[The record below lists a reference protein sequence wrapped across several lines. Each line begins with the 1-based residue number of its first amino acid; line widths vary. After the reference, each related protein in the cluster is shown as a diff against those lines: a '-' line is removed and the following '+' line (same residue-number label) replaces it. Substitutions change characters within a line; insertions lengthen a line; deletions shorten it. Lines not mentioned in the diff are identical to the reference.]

1 VAIGSSKS
9 NFLGANED
17 QELVG
22 LFGLSYPNIG
32 SYDVPV
38 ENTYDVASNDKKKF
52 LLQRH
57 LPILYSKERGFVYG
71 WDQFM
76 DLWHE
81 LLPGV
86 HADSRLW

>member
-38 ENTYDVASNDKKKF
+38 ENTYVVASKDKKISSTTTSSNF
-52 LLQRH
+52 IFEGAGIRIWMGSIH
-57 LPILYSKERGFVYG
+57 GS
-71 WDQFM
+71 M
-76 DLWHE
+76 
-81 LLPGV
+81 
-86 HADSRLW
+86 A